1 MKITII
7 EDDIN
12 LAENLAKILKKS
24 WYMVSIHTS
33 KEEFF
38 NNYKN
43 NNDIFIIDI
52 NLAWNNEWFDI
63 IKWIRK
69 NKKIASPIIITSWF
83 NDIEKKIYW
92 LDLWADDYLPKPY
105 SIEELEARIRSL
117 TRREANLRENIIK
130 YKDTLYDLKSKSF
143 ISWVDKNIYF
153 TKKELMIVEI
163 LLLNKNKII
172 SRNKLITSAWWD
184 YDWMG
189 VKDNTINVT
198 LFNLRNK
205 LWESFDLHTIVWE
218 GYILRE

>member
-24 WYMVSIHTS
+24 WYMISIHTS

-52 NLAWNNEWFDI
+52 NLAWNNEWFEI

-69 NKKIASPIIITSWF
+69 TKKITSPIIITSWF
-83 NDIEKKIYW
+83 NDVEKKIYW

-130 YKDTLYDLKSKSF
+130 YKDKLYDLKSKSF
-143 ISWVDKNIYF
+143 ISWIDKNIYF
-153 TKKELMIVEI
+153 TKKELMILEI

-198 LFNLRNK
+198 LFNLRTK

>member
-130 YKDTLYDLKSKSF
+130 YKDTLYDLKSKNF

-184 YDWMG
+184 YDWMW

-198 LFNLRNK
+198 LFNLRTK

>member
-12 LAENLAKILKKS
+12 LAENLSKILRKS
-24 WYMVSIHTS
+24 WYMVSIYGN
-33 KEEFF
+33 KEDFF
-38 NNYKN
+38 NNYKD
-43 NNDIFIIDI
+43 NNDLFIIDI
-52 NLAWNNEWFDI
+52 NLTWNDEWFEI
-63 IKWIRK
+63 IKWLRK
-69 NKKIASPIIITSWF
+69 KKKTISPIIITSWF
-83 NDIEKKIYW
+83 NDIEKKVYW
-92 LDLWADDYLPKPY
+92 LDIWADDYLPKPY
-105 SIEELEARIRSL
+105 SIKELEARIRSI
-117 TRREANLRENIIK
+117 TRRESYLTENIVK
-130 YKDTLYDLKSKSF
+130 YKESSFDIKSKSF

-153 TKKELMIVEI
+153 TKKELLILEI

-184 YDWMG
+184 YDWIW

-218 GYILRE
+218 WIILKE